1 MNPLATGLVLC
12 SSYGQNVI
20 EVTHPLPVS
29 QLEGLTTSTA
39 WCPPCT
45 PFPGL
50 TRGLVTPGSSDG
62 SILVECN
69 GNPRSFI
76 FW

>member
-12 SSYGQNVI
+12 SSYGQNFI
-20 EVTHPLPVS
+20 EVIHPLPVS

-39 WCPPCT
+39 WGPPCT

-50 TRGLVTPGSSDG
+50 TRGLVT
-62 SILVECN
+62 LCN
-69 GNPRSFI
+69 TLTYTQTTTRATAAHPR
-76 FW
+76 